1 MKKIIFIALIAL
13 SSTTWG
19 TRVNAGKEGVVAT
32 FNYNGKTYKQTL
44 SIEEIKKTQGFDP
57 LEDSIDVKA
66 IANAAIKKANELNPD
81 KTFSVVGF
89 RLSSMGRNNLWYVAV
104 DIGEAGRRYM
114 SSQFSY
120 LFSVS
125 GASTEVVEEEKSRT
139 PTTIKPY

>member
-13 SSTTWG
+13 SSISWG
-19 TRVNAGKEGVVAT
+19 QTRINAGKEGVVAT

-81 KTFSVVGF
+81 KTFSCVGV

-125 GASTEVVEEEKSRT
+125 GASAEVIEEEK
-139 PTTIKPY
+139 